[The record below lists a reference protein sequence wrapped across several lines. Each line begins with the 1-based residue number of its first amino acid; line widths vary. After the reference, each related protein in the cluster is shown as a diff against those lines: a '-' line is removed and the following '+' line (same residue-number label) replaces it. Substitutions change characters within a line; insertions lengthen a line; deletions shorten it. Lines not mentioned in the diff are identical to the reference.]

1 MNVCSLHLDS
11 FHETIFTLIPKPDK
25 DTAEKGNYRQ
35 ISLMNTDKKKI
46 FNKIL
51 ADQIHNTLKESYTM
65 IKWDLSQEW
74 KDFSVSSSQSV
85 IQCINKLKNK
95 NHMIISINAYKAFD
109 KIHHPFMIKTL
120 EEVGREGTYVNTI
133 KATYDKPIV
142 NVMLNSE
149 KLMYSIVYS
158 DVQFG
163 LLIKSF

>member
-1 MNVCSLHLDS
+1 MCALYILTHSMRQSLPWYPNQTKILQKKKITGKYHWW
-11 FHETIFTLIPKPDK
+11 TQT
-25 DTAEKGNYRQ
+25 
-35 ISLMNTDKKKI
+35 KKKI